1 MHPNSIM
8 LTVEGA
14 VLFSFFRRYSGN
26 GSIRGPSGSS
36 VTGIVPTGTYP
47 CGDGSSVVI
56 GGNSNTL
63 FKRLTTV
70 MGRRDM
76 ADDDAAYGSNE
87 LRVGNQTEID
97 AAITEWTL
105 SQPNATAVCAVL
117 DEVEV
122 RTSV

>member
-1 MHPNSIM
+1 M

-14 VLFSFFRRYSGN
+14 FLFSFFRRYSGN